1 MSCPARPALARP
13 APRRRPALAAAPL
26 VAVLGAAPPA
36 AAQGAGPFARMG
48 MGARSLA
55 FPAQTADLSGAASP
69 YLNPALAPFQ
79 PSQAVELSA
88 GLLRFDREWQAVQVG
103 APLQP
108 RSGFAAGVVHGGVSN
123 IDGRDA
129 SGRPVDAPTAD
140 GTYSADEYAFFVAF
154 GTRFSEAVSA
164 GLGLRLY
171 RTELL
176 QGVRAPTA
184 IGLSAGLAARP
195 TERLAVG
202 LAVDDLFA
210 RYEWNED
217 GPVRASATDYFPVRV
232 RGGAAYGLGARGD
245 GRPRAVLAAEAEL
258 AVQPA
263 ETVRPAPVRL
273 VGTTVAA
280 ADTTLDLRLAD
291 VVGRLGAELW
301 LTDEFAVR
309 AGVDRVGAGA
319 AGELRP
325 GAGFGLRQ
333 RFGELDARVDYAAVL
348 EPFGTGLMHMAT
360 VRLGL

>member
-1 MSCPARPALARP
+1 MSH
-13 APRRRPALAAAPL
+13 PALAAFAL
-26 VAVLGAAPPA
+26 AALACAAPPA
-36 AAQGAGPFARMG
+36 ASQGAAPFSRMG

-55 FPAQTADLSGAASP
+55 LPAQVADLSGYASP

-88 GLLRFDREWQAVQVG
+88 GLLSFDREWQAVQVG

-108 RSGFAAGVVHGGVSN
+108 RSGFASGVVHGGVSN

-129 SGRPVDAPTAD
+129 SGRPIDAPTAD
-140 GTYSADEYAFFVAF
+140 GTYASDEYAFFVAF
-154 GTRFSEAVSA
+154 GTRFSDAVSA

-176 QGVRAPTA
+176 QGVRPPTA
-184 IGLSAGLAARP
+184 IGLSAGVTARP
-195 TERLAVG
+195 TARLALG
-202 LAVDDLFA
+202 LALDDLFA
-210 RYEWNED
+210 RYEYNED
-217 GPVRASATDYFPVRV
+217 GPVTASATDYFPVRV
-232 RGGAAYGLGARGD
+232 RGGAAYGLGTRGD
-245 GRPRAVLAAEAEL
+245 GRSRATLSAEVEL

-263 ETVRPAPVRL
+263 ETVRPAGVR
-273 VGTTVAA
+273 VSGVSVAA
-280 ADTTLDLRLAD
+280 PDTTLDLRLAD
-291 VVGRLGAELW
+291 VVGRLGGEVW

-325 GAGFGLRQ
+325 AAGFGLQQ
-333 RFGELDARVDYAAVL
+333 RFGELDARIDYTAVL
-348 EPFGTGLMHMAT
+348 EPFGTGLLHMAT